1 MSPPQPR
8 PAASIWNRFWSPK
21 SFLERIPPEAS
32 AAEAQAIEHRNN
44 VWLRT
49 YMDMYILR
57 WGGLWAASSAAA
69 VLMTDASALLFA
81 LALVSNLAALAG
93 LVLMILA
100 YRRASKAV
108 QEDAQKDRH

>member
-1 MSPPQPR
+1 MSPPPPR
-8 PAASIWNRFWSPK
+8 PASIWNRFWSPS
-21 SFLERIPPEAS
+21 SFLEQIPPEAS
-32 AAEAQAIEHRNN
+32 AGEAKAIEHRNN

-81 LALVSNLAALAG
+81 LALASNLAALAG
-93 LVLMILA
+93 LVLMILT
-100 YRRASKAV
+100 YRRASRAV
-108 QEDAQKDRH
+108 QDGDRKKDGL